1 MTQREGIGYTS
12 IMHAYAHTVS
22 QWKKMLQNVA
32 RWLDKAEAHAKSK
45 SFDPNVLLQMRLAP
59 DQYPLVRQIQAACD
73 GAKFGAARL
82 SGKEAPSHPDTEQ
95 TLEEIRARLGKV
107 VAYLETF
114 SAKDFEGAGERKVLL
129 PFLEGKHMVGDDYL
143 VEMVVP
149 NLFFHLTTTYAILR
163 HAGVDLGKRD
173 FLGSLNVQ
181 G

>member
-1 MTQREGIGYTS
+1 
-12 IMHAYAHTVS
+12 MHAYAHTVA
-22 QWKKMLQNVA
+22 QWKKMLQNVE
-32 RWLDKAEAHAKSK
+32 RWLDKAEEHAKKKNFEPS
-45 SFDPNVLLQMRLAP
+45 VLLQMRLAP

-73 GAKFGAARL
+73 AAKFGAARL

-95 TLEEIRARLGKV
+95 SFPEIRARLAKV
-107 VAYLETF
+107 VAYLDGFT
-114 SAKDFEGAGERKVLL
+114 AKDFEGAGERKIVL
-129 PFLEGKHMVGDDYL
+129 PFLEGKHLLGDDYL

-173 FLGSLNVQ
+173 FIGGLTLQ